1 MTKTKLTKEIEQ
13 ALVKRIAIG
22 NLKSQYGAIEV
33 PTGSWVGRG
42 KENIDFATYSPRNQ
56 EISCFE
62 IKVTKSDF
70 NSNASL
76 SFLGNKNYLVVPYDL
91 GRYLADNWH
100 NHKVTD
106 TWTHSNLALSG
117 IGVLAYFPYNYD
129 AIMENYRDESIRDQV
144 LHDYSH
150 ASNHFVTLIKCKRK
164 EIHLA
169 QKISLIEG
177 ILRAGC
183 RDAEKAYLE
192 GKYL

>member
-1 MTKTKLTKEIEQ
+1 
-13 ALVKRIAIG
+13 
-22 NLKSQYGAIEV
+22 
-33 PTGSWVGRG
+33 
-42 KENIDFATYSPRNQ
+42 
-56 EISCFE
+56 
-62 IKVTKSDF
+62 
-70 NSNASL
+70 
-76 SFLGNKNYLVVPYDL
+76 
-91 GRYLADNWH
+91 
-100 NHKVTD
+100 
-106 TWTHSNLALSG
+106 
-117 IGVLAYFPYNYD
+117 
-129 AIMENYRDESIRDQV
+129 MENYRDESIRDQV